1 MRPLF
6 ILVLLTGLLSG
17 RGNDVSA
24 ADAKAD
30 YRVGERLTQPA
41 PGVSSPTSYKETSWD
56 MLVPEDWN
64 PLRAFKG
71 LNLGKLKDSDPRAIE
86 ALERMREMWS
96 SAPVQTSLNGVRIR
110 IAGFI
115 IPLERQRNEIREFL
129 LVPYFGACIHVP
141 PPPANQIIYV
151 IPSKPLK
158 DAQTMDAFWVSGTLE
173 LAYADSPPWGASGYR
188 MKADIVVP
196 YTKH

>member
-1 MRPLF
+1 MRSLF
-6 ILVLLTGLLSG
+6 IFVLLTGFLSVDG
-17 RGNDVSA
+17 TDVSA

-30 YRVGERLTQPA
+30 YRVGERLAQPA
-41 PGVSSPTSYKETSWD
+41 PGVSVQTSYKDTNWD

-71 LNLGKLKDSDPRAIE
+71 LNLGQLKDSDPRAIE
-86 ALERMREMWS
+86 ALDRMREMWN
-96 SAPVQTSLNGVRIR
+96 SAPVQTSLNGARIR

-115 IPLERQRNEIREFL
+115 VPLERQGDEIREFL

-173 LAYADSPPWGASGYR
+173 LAYANSPPWGASGYR
-188 MKADIVVP
+188 MKGDIVVP
-196 YTKH
+196 YTKR